1 VVRLFNVYYPART
14 LVLIAGEAV
23 VVCLSFL
30 AAVFVQ
36 LGPDSYIALNY
47 EGGYYKILGLTGLMM
62 LCAYYFDLYD
72 LQRLPSRGE
81 VYFRLLMQL
90 ATMSFLLAA
99 VAVLFPRFL
108 VGKGVNLMGL
118 VFLTFALLA
127 WRAMYG
133 WMLRQP
139 MLRERVYVLGGGE
152 RAQRLV
158 QALRA
163 RHELG
168 MDVIG
173 WVGAMGNGS
182 LTRENLSQALLT
194 LRDAKAVDRVIVALS
209 DRRGTMPVRELLD
222 LRLSNVKVE
231 EATGL
236 LEKIDGKISVDEL
249 HPSWLIFSEG
259 FRLKDSVIFGRRVL
273 SLLVSTALLVLV
285 LPLLPLIAL
294 LIKLTSPG
302 PVLYRQKRVGRN
314 GKVFFCYK
322 FRTMRADA
330 EADTG
335 PTWAGDDDPRIT
347 KIGHILRSS
356 RLDEIPQLW
365 NVFKGDMGFVGPR
378 PERPEFVEW
387 LSREIPYYN
396 LRHLVRPGLTGW
408 AQISYQYG
416 ASLEESKEKLQY
428 DLYYM
433 KNISMAFDLYIVF
446 LTIKIVLFGRGAK

>member
-1 VVRLFNVYYPART
+1 MVRLFNVYYPART

-99 VAVLFPRFL
+99 VAVLFPRLL
-108 VGKGVNLMGL
+108 VGQGVFLMGL

-139 MLRERVYVLGGGE
+139 ILRERVYVLGGGE

-158 QALRA
+158 QALRT

-182 LTRENLSQALLT
+182 LTREN
-194 LRDAKAVDRVIVALS
+194 
-209 DRRGTMPVRELLD
+209 
-222 LRLSNVKVE
+222 
-231 EATGL
+231 
-236 LEKIDGKISVDEL
+236 
-249 HPSWLIFSEG
+249 
-259 FRLKDSVIFGRRVL
+259 
-273 SLLVSTALLVLV
+273 VSTN
-285 LPLLPLIAL
+285 
-294 LIKLTSPG
+294 LT
-302 PVLYRQKRVGRN
+302 
-314 GKVFFCYK
+314 
-322 FRTMRADA
+322 AA
-330 EADTG
+330 
-335 PTWAGDDDPRIT
+335 
-347 KIGHILRSS
+347 
-356 RLDEIPQLW
+356 
-365 NVFKGDMGFVGPR
+365 
-378 PERPEFVEW
+378 
-387 LSREIPYYN
+387 
-396 LRHLVRPGLTGW
+396 
-408 AQISYQYG
+408 
-416 ASLEESKEKLQY
+416 
-428 DLYYM
+428 
-433 KNISMAFDLYIVF
+433 
-446 LTIKIVLFGRGAK
+446 